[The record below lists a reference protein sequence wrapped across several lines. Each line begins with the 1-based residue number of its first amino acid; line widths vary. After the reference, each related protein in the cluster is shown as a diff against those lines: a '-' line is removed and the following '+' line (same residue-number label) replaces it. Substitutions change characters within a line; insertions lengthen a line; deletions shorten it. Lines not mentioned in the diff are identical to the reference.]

1 MDDEAES
8 AGPEFAEALATD
20 RLIKVYVGEGQ
31 PFLVQQL
38 LLESLSDYF
47 IRALQ
52 RDKFS
57 EGIRGE
63 LRVEGDDRYTWQ
75 VLLHWLFK
83 GVLPSKVKED
93 ADCLIDL
100 WIVGDKYGVE
110 ALQNDAMYAL
120 LKHINSKQDDKA
132 LSLVTIK
139 KGTNGTASGTVMRR
153 LLAEETIRAMYG
165 KEPASYEDFVTW
177 NAVGFV
183 SDVLRA
189 KDSYGAQGYQILSRF
204 LNKGP
209 LWKEFMLAGG
219 GLGRVRPVS
228 ERIRSSPQNVI

>member
-1 MDDEAES
+1 MDNKATES
-8 AGPEFAEALATD
+8 AEPDFADDSALATD
-20 RLIKVYVGEGQ
+20 RFIKVYVGEGP

-47 IRALQ
+47 VRALQ

-57 EGIRGE
+57 EGIHGE
-63 LRVEGDDRYTWQ
+63 LRIEGDDRRTWQ

-83 GVLPSKVKED
+83 GVLPSQVMDD
-93 ADCLIDL
+93 ADLLIDL
-100 WIVGDKYGVE
+100 WIVGNKYGVE

-120 LKHINSKQDDKA
+120 LKHINTTEGDKV

-139 KGTNGTASGTVMRR
+139 KGSDGTAPGTVMRR

-204 LNKGP
+204 LSKHP

-219 GLGRVRPVS
+219 GLGRVRPV
-228 ERIRSSPQNVI
+228 

>member
-1 MDDEAES
+1 MDEQPD
-8 AGPEFAEALATD
+8 FADALATD
-20 RLIKVYVGEGQ
+20 RLIKVYVGEGP
-31 PFLVQQL
+31 PFLVQQM

-47 IRALQ
+47 VRALQ

-57 EGIRGE
+57 EGIHGA
-63 LRVEGDDRYTWQ
+63 LLIEGDDLRTWQ
-75 VLLHWLFK
+75 VLLNWLFK
-83 GVLPSKVKED
+83 GVLPSQVND
-93 ADCLIDL
+93 DPDLLIDL

-120 LKHINSKQDDKA
+120 LKHIDTKQDDKA

-139 KGTNGTASGTVMRR
+139 KGVDGTAPGTVMRR
-153 LLAEETIRAMYG
+153 LLAEETIRAIYG

-177 NAVGFV
+177 NAVGIV

-204 LNKGP
+204 LQKGP

-219 GLGRVRPVS
+219 GLGRVRPV
-228 ERIRSSPQNVI
+228 